1 MTIWRSAETWRRVAQ
16 KQLRRSQAAV
26 ATRNWRVATVANQRA
41 QAAIGRAAAASELTP
56 KDEQVLASLHYDLT
70 EIHSVGGNLYAAL
83 DQAEKAWQLY
93 HRLDPTGGDPAKVNN
108 TLRAEDEQAV
118 AHAADALARLA
129 RLRAMRLLQSR
140 RLADEY
146 SRSSGH
152 YQPIGGQP
160 LSPADIQEQAWVRE
174 HAELAVTR
182 YERLTWISTRYGE
195 PDLARVRTGRD
206 RALAALR
213 EL

>member
-1 MTIWRSAETWRRVAQ
+1 MRIWRSADNWRRVAQ

-26 ATRNWRVATVANQRA
+26 ATGNWREAAAANRRA
-41 QAAIGRAAAASELTP
+41 QLAIQRAAAASELTS
-56 KDEQVLASLHYDLT
+56 KDAQVLASLHYDLT
-70 EIHSVGGNLYAAL
+70 EIHSVGGHLYAAV

-93 HRLDPTGGDPAKVNN
+93 HRLDPAGGDPAKVDN
-108 TLRAEDEQAV
+108 TLGAEGEQAV
-118 AHAADALARLA
+118 AHAADALVRLA
-129 RLRAMRLLQSR
+129 RLRAMRLVESR

-160 LSPADIQEQAWVRE
+160 LTPTDLQEQAWVRE
-174 HAELAVTR
+174 HAELAVAH
-182 YERLTWISTRYGE
+182 YERLTRISARYGE
-195 PDLARVRTGRD
+195 PDLARVRSGRD

-213 EL
+213 KL

>member
-1 MTIWRSAETWRRVAQ
+1 MTIWRSADTWRRVAQ
-16 KQLRRSQAAV
+16 KQLLRSQAAV
-26 ATRNWRVATVANQRA
+26 ATRNWRIATVANQRA
-41 QAAIGRAAAASELTP
+41 QVAIERAAAASELTS

-70 EIHSVGGNLYAAL
+70 EIPASAVTCTPRWSRRRRPGSCT
-83 DQAEKAWQLY
+83 
-93 HRLDPTGGDPAKVNN
+93 TGSTRPVVIRRKVDN
-108 TLRAEDEQAV
+108 TLGAEDEQAV
-118 AHAADALARLA
+118 AHAADALVRLA
-129 RLRAMRLLQSR
+129 RLRAMRLVQSR

-160 LSPADIQEQAWVRE
+160 LSPADVQERAWVRE

-182 YERLTWISTRYGE
+182 YERLTRISDRYGE
-195 PDLARVRTGRD
+195 PDLARVRSGRD
-206 RALAALR
+206 LALAALR

>member
-1 MTIWRSAETWRRVAQ
+1 MTIWRSADTWRRVAQ

-41 QAAIGRAAAASELTP
+41 QVAIERAAAASELTS

-70 EIHSVGGNLYAAL
+70 EIHSVGGHLYAAVE
-83 DQAEKAWQLY
+83 QAEKAWQLY
-93 HRLDPTGGDPAKVNN
+93 HRLDRAGGDPAKVRN
-108 TLRAEDEQAV
+108 LGAEDEQAV

-129 RLRAMRLLQSR
+129 RLRAMRLVQSR
-140 RLADEY
+140 QLAEEY
-146 SRSSGH
+146 SQSSGH
-152 YQPIGGQP
+152 YQEIGGQP
-160 LSPADIQEQAWVRE
+160 LSPADVQERAWVRE
-174 HAELAVTR
+174 HAELAVTI
-182 YERLTWISTRYGE
+182 YERLTRISARYGD
-195 PDLARVRTGRD
+195 PDLARVRSGRD

>member
-1 MTIWRSAETWRRVAQ
+1 MTIWRSADTWRRVAQ

-41 QAAIGRAAAASELTP
+41 QVAVERAVATSELTS

-70 EIHSVGGNLYAAL
+70 EIHSVGGHLYAAL
-83 DQAEKAWQLY
+83 EQAEKAWQLY
-93 HRLDPTGGDPAKVNN
+93 RRLDPTGGDPAKVGN
-108 TLRAEDEQAV
+108 TLGAEDEQAV
-118 AHAADALARLA
+118 AHAADALVRLA
-129 RLRAMRLLQSR
+129 RLRAMRLVQSR

-160 LSPADIQEQAWVRE
+160 LSPADVRERTWVRE
-174 HAELAVTR
+174 HAELAVTC
-182 YERLTWISTRYGE
+182 YERLTRISARYGE
-195 PDLARVRTGRD
+195 PDLARVRSGRD